1 MALTLIADAWASAH
15 GRDLVVLTVDHGLRP
30 ESAAWTDTCARLA
43 GRLGRPFEALAWAA
57 EQKPATGLPA
67 AARSARHRLLA
78 EAARRAG
85 ARVLLLGHTADDV
98 AEAAAM
104 RAAGS
109 TTPSPREWS
118 PSPVWPEGRGLF
130 VLRPLLE
137 VSRADLRV
145 WLTSRGETWID
156 DPANTDLRFARS
168 RARAAG
174 PLPVAATLDAPLE
187 LAALAAEAGG
197 VITLPRRALASAPE
211 PVARR
216 FVALASVCAGG
227 GERTPARGRAE
238 RLARALRVE
247 GPIVATLA
255 GARIEADAQ
264 DVRIFRNV
272 GEAARGGLAE
282 AQRPGVWDGRFELG
296 GAGPVRRLAGVA
308 RGLDGRDSAA
318 VAELPA
324 AARGGLPVAVDAA
337 GRVTLLAA
345 PDAGSLV
352 GARLRAAA
360 GLVQREPA

>member
-1 MALTLIADAWASAH
+1 VALTLIADAWASAH

-216 FVALASVCAGG
+216 FVALASVCAG
-227 GERTPARGRAE
+227 RCPFPA
-238 RLARALRVE
+238 ARALRVE
-247 GPIVATLA
+247 GPVVATLA

-308 RGLDGRDSAA
+308 RGLSGGDRAA